1 MSYYSHSRSPNGIDI
16 PFGEREKVSMMR
28 KIFLP
33 LTKDVIKTLKSG
45 EQVLL
50 NGSFLTARDAAH
62 KKLTDTLKSGKKIPI
77 SLKGET
83 IYYTGPTPARTG
95 EVIGSCGPTTSSRMD
110 PFTPLL
116 LKYGLIGMVGKGE
129 RSKEAT
135 LAIKK
140 HGAAYFITIG
150 GAGAYLSE
158 KVKSAEVIAC
168 KDLGP
173 EAIYRL
179 TVEDFPAI
187 VDIL

>member
-1 MSYYSHSRSPNGIDI
+1 
-16 PFGEREKVSMMR
+16 MR

-33 LTKDVIKTLKSG
+33 LTKDIIKTLKQG
-45 EQVLL
+45 EMVLL
-50 NGSFLTARDAAH
+50 SGPVLTARDAAH
-62 KKLTDTLKSGKKIPI
+62 KRLRDALKEGKKIPVV
-77 SLKGET
+77 LKGET
-83 IYYTGPTPARTG
+83 IYHVGPTPHRKG

-116 LKYGLIGMVGKGE
+116 LKHGLIGMIGKGE
-129 RSKEAT
+129 RSKEVN

-140 HGAAYFITIG
+140 HKAVYFITIG

-158 KVKSAEVIAC
+158 KVKSARVVAY

-179 TVEDFPAI
+179 EVEDFPVI
-187 VDIL
+187 VGQV

>member
-1 MSYYSHSRSPNGIDI
+1 
-16 PFGEREKVSMMR
+16 MR
-28 KIFLP
+28 RIFLP
-33 LTKDVIKTLKSG
+33 LTREVIKTIRQG

-50 NGSFLTARDAAH
+50 NGPLLTARDAAH
-62 KKLTDTLKSGKKIPI
+62 KRLTDTLKSGKKSPVL
-77 SLKGET
+77 LKGET
-83 IYYTGPTPARTG
+83 IYYTGPTPNRNG

-116 LKYGLIGMVGKGE
+116 LKHGLAGMIGKGE
-129 RSKEAT
+129 RSKEVS

-140 HGAAYFITIG
+140 YGAVYFVTIG

-158 KVKSAEVIAC
+158 KVKTSEIIAY

-179 TVEDFPAI
+179 TIEDFPAI
-187 VDIL
+187 AEVL

>member
-1 MSYYSHSRSPNGIDI
+1 
-16 PFGEREKVSMMR
+16 MR

-33 LTKDVIKTLKSG
+33 LTKEIIKTLKQG
-45 EQVLL
+45 EMVLL
-50 NGSFLTARDAAH
+50 SGPVLTARDAAH
-62 KKLTDTLKSGKKIPI
+62 KRLADTLKAGKIIPVV
-77 SLKGET
+77 LRGET
-83 IYYTGPTPARTG
+83 IYYVGPTPHRKL

-116 LKYGLIGMVGKGE
+116 LKHGLIGMIGKGE
-129 RSKEAT
+129 RSKEVI

-140 HGAAYFITIG
+140 HKAVYFITIG

-158 KVKSAEVIAC
+158 KVKSAKVVAY

-179 TVEDFPAI
+179 EIKDFPAI
-187 VDIL
+187 TEVS

>member
-1 MSYYSHSRSPNGIDI
+1 
-16 PFGEREKVSMMR
+16 MR

-33 LTKDVIKTLKSG
+33 LTKEIMKTLKLG

-50 NGSFLTARDAAH
+50 NGPVLTGRDAAH
-62 KKLTDTLKSGKKIPI
+62 KRLADTLKSGKKIPV

-83 IYYTGPTPARTG
+83 IYYTGPTPKRIG

-116 LKYGLIGMVGKGE
+116 LKHGLIGMIGKGE
-129 RSKEAT
+129 RSKEVI

-140 HGAAYFITIG
+140 YKAVYFITIG

-158 KVKSAEVIAC
+158 RVKSSEVIAY

-179 TVEDFPAI
+179 TVQDFPAI
-187 VDIL
+187 VEAL

>member
-1 MSYYSHSRSPNGIDI
+1 
-16 PFGEREKVSMMR
+16 MR
-28 KIFLP
+28 KILLP
-33 LTKDVIKTLKSG
+33 LTKNIIKTLKQG
-45 EQVLL
+45 EMVLL
-50 NGSFLTARDAAH
+50 SGAVLTARDAAH
-62 KKLTDTLKSGKKIPI
+62 KKLADTLKSGKKIPV
-77 SLKGET
+77 SLEGET
-83 IYYTGPTPARTG
+83 IYYTGPTPAKTG

-110 PFTPLL
+110 SFTPLL

-129 RSKEAT
+129 RSKEVN

-140 HGAAYFITIG
+140 HGAVYFITTG

-158 KVKSAEVIAC
+158 KVKFAEVVVY

-187 VDIL
+187 VNIL

>member
-1 MSYYSHSRSPNGIDI
+1 
-16 PFGEREKVSMMR
+16 MR

-33 LTKDVIKTLKSG
+33 LTKEIMKTLKLG

-50 NGSFLTARDAAH
+50 NGPVLTGRDATH
-62 KKLTDTLKSGKKIPI
+62 KRLADSLKSGKKIPV

-83 IYYTGPTPARTG
+83 IYYTGPTPKRIG

-116 LKYGLIGMVGKGE
+116 LKHGLIGMIGKGE
-129 RSKEAT
+129 RSKEVI

-140 HGAAYFITIG
+140 YKAVYFITIG
-150 GAGAYLSE
+150 GAGAYLSQR
-158 KVKSAEVIAC
+158 VKSAEVIAY

-179 TVEDFPAI
+179 TIKDFPAI
-187 VDIL
+187 VEAL